1 MVETAKTIIQET
13 TQKHTTDL
21 STATNPNSASENLR
35 TPQFN
40 KPVSMDV
47 YERMRPT
54 RPGSRPPVVDR
65 LRGHQ
70 KKLKEKKRVRTRETK
85 RNGKKK
91 KKSRAPLIPALAMPT
106 RIAITQAKAVKPTR
120 PAPIQS
126 NRKPNHRFAKL
137 LFVQNL
143 VL

>member
-1 MVETAKTIIQET
+1 MYKYNLMVSTKTIIQET

-70 KKLKEKKRVRTRETK
+70 NNNKI
-85 RNGKKK
+85 N
-91 KKSRAPLIPALAMPT
+91 
-106 RIAITQAKAVKPTR
+106 
-120 PAPIQS
+120 
-126 NRKPNHRFAKL
+126 NN
-137 LFVQNL
+137 NL
-143 VL
+143 